1 MTNSSFPP
9 GWDEDRVR
17 KVLDHYEAQSPEQ
30 AVAEDEAAYEEQ
42 TESIVKVPTG
52 LLPAIRE
59 LIGKYQSHDTGS

>member
-1 MTNSSFPP
+1 M
-9 GWDEDRVR
+9 
-17 KVLDHYEAQSPEQ
+17 
-30 AVAEDEAAYEEQ
+30 AEDEAAYEEQ